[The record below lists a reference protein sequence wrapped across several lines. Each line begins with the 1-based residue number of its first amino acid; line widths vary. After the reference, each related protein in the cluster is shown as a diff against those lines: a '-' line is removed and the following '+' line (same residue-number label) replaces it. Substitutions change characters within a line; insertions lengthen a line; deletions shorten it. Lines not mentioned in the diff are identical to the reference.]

1 MGCEKDERRDESFC
15 CFPVVFVVCVMMD
28 GVALEAGGFNELK
41 GDSGMLGE
49 EGISWGG
56 WVRHHTRGAKMVR
69 EKEREGG

>member
-1 MGCEKDERRDESFC
+1 
-15 CFPVVFVVCVMMD
+15 MMD

-69 EKEREGG
+69 EKEREGW